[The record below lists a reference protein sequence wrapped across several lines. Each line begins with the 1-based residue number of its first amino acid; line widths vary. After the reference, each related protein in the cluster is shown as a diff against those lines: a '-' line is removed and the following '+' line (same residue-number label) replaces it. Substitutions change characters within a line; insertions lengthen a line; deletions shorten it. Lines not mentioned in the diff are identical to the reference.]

1 MIKEGEA
8 MTEEQ
13 EWNRST
19 RKSFDTIS
27 IAAGLLFYIAV
38 LLYLLKNSLMP
49 LAVIGFSLVLV
60 LVNVIDIWTTR

>member
-1 MIKEGEA
+1 

-60 LVNVIDIWTTR
+60 FTNIINVWISEEIS

>member
-1 MIKEGEA
+1 

-27 IAAGLLFYIAV
+27 IAAGLLFYMAV